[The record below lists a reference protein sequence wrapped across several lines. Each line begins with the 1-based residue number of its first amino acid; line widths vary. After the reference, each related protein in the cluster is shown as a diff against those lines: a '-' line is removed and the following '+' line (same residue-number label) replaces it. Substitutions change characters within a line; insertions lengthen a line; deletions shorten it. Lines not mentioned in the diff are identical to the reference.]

1 MRLPEHIIGW
11 ISEELAAILRQQGK
25 HLQFAR
31 FSKDGQPVHIVRR
44 AA

>member
-11 ISEELAAILRQQGK
+11 ISEELAAMYRQQGK
-25 HLQFAR
+25 HLQFVR
-31 FSKDGQPVHIVRR
+31 FGKGGLPVHIVRR